1 MSSGD
6 QFFLWGVNL
15 VMRNTLGYMGL
26 IPFIILPVAVLML
39 DNMSRGMAM
48 YGYFAYSAGIAIF
61 MAGALW
67 GRVVDRDKSNSTVL
81 VMSNLITLFVIAL
94 STVSFHNFTVL
105 TLGLILAHGFNYLF
119 EPRKENAAYIKLRSI
134 LTSVVITSHML
145 MGVLLYIK

>member
-1 MSSGD
+1 
-6 QFFLWGVNL
+6 
-15 VMRNTLGYMGL
+15 MRNTLGYMGL